1 MWKKWNKEGSEID
14 ENVEKEEK
22 ALNEKKLFN
31 DCKEEIEEVFE
42 GVEEVIQKGFL
53 DKEED
58 EIEEVL
64 EGVSEDEQGE
74 RSKVEKLNQKEL
86 LDKEEDEIEE
96 VLEGASEELTERE
109 K

>member
-1 MWKKWNKEGSEID
+1 M
-14 ENVEKEEK
+14 
-22 ALNEKKLFN
+22 
-31 DCKEEIEEVFE
+31 EEVLE

>member
-1 MWKKWNKEGSEID
+1 M
-14 ENVEKEEK
+14 
-22 ALNEKKLFN
+22 
-31 DCKEEIEEVFE
+31 
-42 GVEEVIQKGFL
+42 L

-64 EGVSEDEQGE
+64 EGASEDEQGE
-74 RSKVEKLNQKEL
+74 RSKVEKLNQKEF
-86 LDKEEDEIEE
+86 LDEEDEEIEE